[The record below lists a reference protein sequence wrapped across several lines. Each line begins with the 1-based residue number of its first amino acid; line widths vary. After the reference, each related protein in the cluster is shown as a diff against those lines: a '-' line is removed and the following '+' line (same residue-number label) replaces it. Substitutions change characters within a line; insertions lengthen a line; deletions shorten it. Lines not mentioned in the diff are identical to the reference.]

1 MEKVVEIKNKSFP
14 WVSALFCLISLIVTL
29 LNSWSLYVGG
39 EGYQNTLV
47 PTLHEVWFGKY
58 WGVVSSL
65 FYDIDVIWNL
75 ISLFFIY
82 RIGRRL
88 EFFLG
93 WKEYLLVVVIVSIII
108 QQGTA
113 VIVDGYPYGGFGV
126 ASFLIAFSLSYF
138 RVLHMVSFFIRPLEF
153 IVWVV
158 MLVLY
163 LGAFDYVQG
172 AIQFYQVVI
181 GFFGGLVYSVYK
193 LRSWKVLRIAILS
206 TCLMLCVSIFWAPF
220 HTGWF
225 EFTVKRAFLSQDD
238 AFFSEIENEI
248 LDEGNEYTKL
258 EYVYF
263 LLMGKYFSK
272 DVPRALEILNT
283 LEPSMATRHVLLSY
297 YMGVYEASGVDY
309 DSAAVYLNHLHEEI
323 DIERY
328 VGFKNTLAVYYCLIG
343 DSTRR
348 DPKRGE
354 EYSYSSNEYTDWM
367 SAHFVDTYASCL
379 AAQDKWELA
388 LVYSQK
394 ARGIIRDRP
403 DEHEEWDRLI
413 IEKNYLKIKAHQR
426 IEF

>member
-1 MEKVVEIKNKSFP
+1 MEKVIELQKKSFP
-14 WVSALFCLISLIVTL
+14 WVSALFCLISLSVTL
-29 LNSWSLYVGG
+29 LNSWSLYFGG
-39 EGYQNTLV
+39 EGYQSVLV

-65 FYDIDVIWNL
+65 FYDIDFIWNL
-75 ISLFFIY
+75 IALFFIY

-93 WKEYLLVVVIVSIII
+93 WKEYLFAIVIVSIMM

-113 VIVDGYPYGGFGV
+113 IIVDGYPYGGLGL

-153 IVWVV
+153 IAWVV
-158 MLVLY
+158 MLVFY
-163 LGAFDYVQG
+163 LGMFEYVQG
-172 AIQFYQVVI
+172 AIQFYQIVI
-181 GFFGGLVYSVYK
+181 GFFAGLVYSVYK
-193 LRSWKVLRIAILS
+193 LKNWKVLKVGVVSI
-206 TCLMLCVSIFWAPF
+206 CLVIGVSIFWAPF
-220 HTGWF
+220 HTSWF

-238 AFFSEIENEI
+238 TFFSEIEDEI
-248 LDEGNEYTKL
+248 IIQDDEYKKL

-272 DVPRALEILNT
+272 DVPRAVEILNT
-283 LEPSMATRHVLLSY
+283 VTPSMATRHILLSY
-297 YMGVYEASGVDY
+297 YMGVYEASAVHY
-309 DSAAVYLNHLHEEI
+309 DSAAVYLKHLQEEV
-323 DIERY
+323 DVERY

-354 EYSYSSNEYTDWM
+354 ENSYSSNEYTNWM
-367 SAHFVDTYASCL
+367 SAHFVDTYASCM
-379 AAQDKWELA
+379 AAQDKWDLA

-394 ARGIIRDRP
+394 ARGIVRDRP
-403 DEHEEWDRLI
+403 DEYEEWDRLV
-413 IEKNYLKIKAHQR
+413 IEKNYLKIKAHER